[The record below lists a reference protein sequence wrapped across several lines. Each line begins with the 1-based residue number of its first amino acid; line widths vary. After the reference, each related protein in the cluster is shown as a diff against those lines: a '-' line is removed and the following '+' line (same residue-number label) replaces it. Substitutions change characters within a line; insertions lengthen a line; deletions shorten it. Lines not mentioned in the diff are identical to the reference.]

1 MGVDRIVLSA
11 THRDFHAVL
20 PALARRRWALW
31 LLVATGCSGSSLK
44 VAGKDSSVES
54 RPATSSGGVSGQGG
68 DGDAADAND
77 EDGAERITGS
87 GGSTAFSGNSASGG
101 LSDSGGSTR
110 ISGVIGFG
118 GIGGTGGAVRTGGA
132 PGSGGIGGM
141 GGTAGSGGIL
151 GMPCTAKQDCPS
163 SATCC
168 DGSDPSCDGTRLP
181 SGDSANPGEFVVSA
195 DGVTVTDTITGLVWQ
210 RDGSGTRAV
219 CTTDSSNL
227 RCLWAEAEAYCA
239 SLVLGGLSGWRL
251 PGWME
256 LLTIVDPTMD
266 ATSTI
271 NQTAFPNTVT
281 DPYWTSSLFGVFQTK
296 LYISFS
302 DSTVGYCNDTIR
314 RVRCV
319 RGSRCYPTARFSV
332 LDGGLVRDTLTGL
345 VWQQQGSA
353 TAMNWADAKNYCS
366 SLVSGG
372 PGFRLPT
379 LKELDSLVDP
389 TVASGATL
397 DKTAFPSTG
406 TKLYW
411 TSSPLGPDLS
421 EDQS

>member
-1 MGVDRIVLSA
+1 MLAKSQDVHDVLQ
-11 THRDFHAVL
+11 
-20 PALARRRWALW
+20 ALARRRWALC
-31 LLVATGCSGSSLK
+31 LFFATGCSSRSSLRLH
-44 VAGKDSSVES
+44 GPDSSIDAGAGTS
-54 RPATSSGGVSGQGG
+54 RDGTIGQSGDSSGGM
-68 DGDAADAND
+68 
-77 EDGAERITGS
+77 
-87 GGSTAFSGNSASGG
+87 F
-101 LSDSGGSTR
+101 
-110 ISGVIGFG
+110 
-118 GIGGTGGAVRTGGA
+118 GTGGAVRTGGA

-411 TSSPLGPDLS
+411 TSSPLGPDASLS
-421 EDQS
+421 GRALCGDFSMDNSNSCTNGPENTAKVADKLMVRCVR